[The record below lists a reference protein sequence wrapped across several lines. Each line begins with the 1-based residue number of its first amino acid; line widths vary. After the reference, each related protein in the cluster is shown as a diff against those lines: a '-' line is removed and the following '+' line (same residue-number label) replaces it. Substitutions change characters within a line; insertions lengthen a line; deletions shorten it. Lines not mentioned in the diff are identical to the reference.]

1 MTGKVGIIVNPIAG
15 NDIRRIVAN
24 ASFITNVEKI
34 NITKRLL
41 AGLDASGISE
51 ILLMPDFYGIAQ
63 NAIRDMPNLNMHYTF
78 VDMNPEGD
86 YTDSIKAAE
95 LMKKDGVD
103 CIITLGG
110 DGTVRVVSKA
120 SNSTPLLPLSTGTNN
135 VIPYN
140 IDATIAG
147 LAAGAFSLG
156 MIPKNDVL
164 VTIKRIDV
172 FYGAHKLDYALV
184 DVATTLYQFRGSRA
198 LWNPY
203 ALKEIVTS
211 LGMPM
216 YTGLTSL
223 AGMIKP
229 FTQNDEFGMYIRIG
243 KKSHTMVSTFIAP
256 GMVTRIPVEEFKI
269 VKLGEKITLEKAPTI
284 ALDGEREIEFPNE
297 SLEVMV
303 TRKGPKIIDLN
314 KLINRLIEKGYF
326 VHSIKNE

>member
-1 MTGKVGIIVNPIAG
+1 
-15 NDIRRIVAN
+15 
-24 ASFITNVEKI
+24 
-34 NITKRLL
+34 
-41 AGLDASGISE
+41 
-51 ILLMPDFYGIAQ
+51 
-63 NAIRDMPNLNMHYTF
+63 
-78 VDMNPEGD
+78 
-86 YTDSIKAAE
+86 
-95 LMKKDGVD
+95 
-103 CIITLGG
+103 
-110 DGTVRVVSKA
+110 
-120 SNSTPLLPLSTGTNN
+120 
-135 VIPYN
+135 
-140 IDATIAG
+140 
-147 LAAGAFSLG
+147 

-269 VKLGEKITLEKAPTI
+269 VKLSEKITLEKAPTI

-297 SLEVMV
+297 SLEVMI

>member
-1 MTGKVGIIVNPIAG
+1 MTGKVGIIVNPISG

-63 NAIRDMPNLNMHYTF
+63 NAILDMPNLNVHYTF
-78 VDMNPEGD
+78 LDMNAQGD

-95 LMKKDGVD
+95 LMKKNGVD

-120 SNSTPLLPLSTGTNN
+120 SNSIPLLPLSTGTNN

-156 MIPKNDVL
+156 IIPKNDVL

-172 FYGAHKLDYALV
+172 LSNAHKLDYALV
-184 DVATTLYQFRGSRA
+184 DVATTLYQFKGSRA
-198 LWNPY
+198 LWNHY
-203 ALKEIVTS
+203 TLKEIVTS
-211 LGMPM
+211 LGIPM
-216 YTGLTSL
+216 NTGLASL

-229 FTQNDEFGMYIRIG
+229 FNHKDDFGMYIRIG
-243 KKSHTMVSTFIAP
+243 SKSHMFVSTFIAP
-256 GMVTRIPVEEFKI
+256 GIVTRIPIEEFKI
-269 VKLGEKITLEKAPTI
+269 IKLGEKITLEKTPTI
-284 ALDGEREIEFPNE
+284 ALDGEREIEFTGE
-297 SLEVMV
+297 ILEVMI
-303 TRKGPKIIDLN
+303 TRNGPKLIDLN
-314 KLINRLIEKGYF
+314 KLINLLIEKKYF
-326 VHSIKNE
+326 IHPIKNK